1 MIDILDTAGL
11 GTITYELLLLWNPEV
26 PDIYISSLLTMDDD
40 TRPKPSSFLSLIN
53 SVLLRYGA

>member
-26 PDIYISSLLTMDDD
+26 PDIYISSLLTMDD